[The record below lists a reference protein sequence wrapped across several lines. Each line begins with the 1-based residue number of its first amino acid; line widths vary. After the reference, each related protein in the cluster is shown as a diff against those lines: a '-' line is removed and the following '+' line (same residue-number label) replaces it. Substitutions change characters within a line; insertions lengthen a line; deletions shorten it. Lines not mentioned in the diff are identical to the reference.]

1 MPLAQGDLVRR
12 VVIDPR
18 KLIDYA
24 LDPDNPIGRHK
35 ARVFARALGF
45 TRSQYESLLRQLET
59 KTLTAEASLH
69 HTDQHGDYYRVDVD
83 VTGPA
88 GQQGIVRTGWLVA
101 LGSQEAVLVPLY
113 VWRRR

>member
-1 MPLAQGDLVRR
+1 MPITLGDIVRR

-18 KLIDYA
+18 KLTAYA

-45 TRSQYESLLRQLET
+45 TRGNSEALLRQLET
-59 KTLTAEASLH
+59 KALTAKASLH
-69 HTDQHGDYYRVDVD
+69 LTSQHGDFYRVDVE

-88 GQQGIVRTGWLVA
+88 GQQGIRPDGVA
-101 LGSQEAVLVPLY
+101 
-113 VWRRR
+113 RRARE